1 MNWAHRLYFPS
12 LSSGRR
18 FQALRI
24 DVGRRDDDHHDGRAV
39 CDRISSYVATQTCN
53 IRGLSLR
60 RTHIAVCVV
69 GALIFVLGIDL
80 VTEAIWDTRNRVNRM
95 EYITVWAIAIG
106 MTV

>member
-1 MNWAHRLYFPS
+1 MLAGATTIIMTVGPS
-12 LSSGRR
+12 VIGY
-18 FQALRI
+18 LRMLCHA
-24 DVGRRDDDHHDGRAV
+24 DCHSKSA
-39 CDRISSYVATQTCN
+39 SAKT
-53 IRGLSLR
+53 LFF
-60 RTHIAVCVV
+60 IAVCVV